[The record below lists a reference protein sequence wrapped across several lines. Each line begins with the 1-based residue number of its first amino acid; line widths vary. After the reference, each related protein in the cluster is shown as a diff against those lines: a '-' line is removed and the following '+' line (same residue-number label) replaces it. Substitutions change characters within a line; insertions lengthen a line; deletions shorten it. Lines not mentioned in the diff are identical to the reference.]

1 MATPLPKRPHLD
13 RLILANSTL
22 NTPTPVLTTPLPS
35 SGESRHRAAN
45 QEAFAS
51 FHEQERMLA
60 DRPRMAFYAETIRR
74 HIHPGDRVIDLGTGT
89 GILAALASRRGAH
102 VHALDHSS
110 MLEHAKELAAANGI
124 ERVEFVSGH
133 SSTFTLPEPVDVILH
148 EQMGNCLFDEAMLP
162 NILDLRDRLL
172 KPGGR
177 IVPARFEFFCEPVQ
191 VAERRHIP
199 FIWNLKIEGFD
210 YSSLEHQRS
219 QDPGYYRLRTDDP
232 TFIAHFLTAPA
243 PALAFDLHTVNEST
257 LSHELVSRR
266 TVTEAGRID
275 AIAIYFTTL
284 VDDDLR
290 LTTAP
295 QDPGHAPHWGYRLLR
310 TEPATYAVGDIIETK
325 LSAGRWHDLDSWR
338 WSHRLCSP
346 NEAQTP

>member
-1 MATPLPKRPHLD
+1 
-13 RLILANSTL
+13 
-22 NTPTPVLTTPLPS
+22 
-35 SGESRHRAAN
+35 
-45 QEAFAS
+45 
-51 FHEQERMLA
+51 MLA

-110 MLEHAKELAAANGI
+110 ILEHARALAAANGI

-133 SSTFTLPEPVDVILH
+133 SSTFTLPEPVDVLLH

-162 NILDLRDRLL
+162 NISDLRDRLL

-177 IVPARFEFFCEPVQ
+177 ILPARFEFFCEPVQ

-199 FIWNLKIEGFD
+199 FIWNLKVEGYD
-210 YSSLEHQRS
+210 YSSLEHKRP
-219 QDPGYYRLRTDDP
+219 QDPEYYRLRTDDP
-232 TFIAHFLTAPA
+232 TFIGHFLTEPA
-243 PALAFDLHTVNEST
+243 PTLAFDLHTVNESA
-257 LSHELVSRR
+257 LPHELVCRR
-266 TVTEAGRID
+266 TVTQAGRLD
-275 AIAIYFTTL
+275 ALAIYFTTL

-310 TEPATYAVGDIIETK
+310 AEPADYAVGDIIETK
-325 LSAGRWHDLDSWR
+325 LTVGRWHDLDSWR
-338 WSHRLCSP
+338 WSHRLCFP
-346 NEAQTP
+346 NEAN